1 MTEMASLH
9 SFRDTKAN
17 WFLRF
22 MAPSCGLQLLWLT
35 CGNNYY
41 QLASKTKL
49 ATRVEIKTSRF
60 VCLGSDANTHFVVIG
75 NGFCNVFECAS

>member
-22 MAPSCGLQLLWLT
+22 MAPSLVACSFRGLLVAIQLQ
-35 CGNNYY
+35 Y
-41 QLASKTKL
+41 QLALKTKL

-60 VCLGSDANTHFVVIG
+60 VCLGSDANTHFVTL
-75 NGFCNVFECAS
+75 